1 MLFCQYVGQ
10 IEKKDISPTVVCLH
24 HANGVLPPLCQ
35 RWADGKNYVRPTSL
49 GNVGPTKVLTLSH
62 HWASVSLLAG
72 KCYGLLTCVSAKLR
86 MSSWVPMT
94 FNRLHTKYSSLD
106 NRHTQQ
112 HLTKFSVMLGKM
124 KKASQKNV
132 IKNSQ
137 TVTQQFG
144 KKLLPGSGERDCNS
158 YRQSRQFSA
167 HNFFPLNLH
176 SCISRLEKDCRP
188 IWYRTRLGMR

>member
-1 MLFCQYVGQ
+1 MLMCQYVGQ
-10 IEKKDISPTVVCLH
+10 IEKNDISPTVVCLH

-35 RWADGKNYVRPTSL
+35 RWADGKKYVGPTSL

-62 HWASVSLLAG
+62 RWANVSLLAG
-72 KCYGLLTCVSAKLR
+72 KCYMDSAKLR

-94 FNRLHTKYSSLD
+94 FNRLHTKYSSMD

-132 IKNSQ
+132 IKKFSNSDAAIWKKSYSPDLVKE
-137 TVTQQFG
+137 TVTVIDS
-144 KKLLPGSGERDCNS
+144 LDSLVHTI
-158 YRQSRQFSA
+158 FS
-167 HNFFPLNLH
+167 L
-176 SCISRLEKDCRP
+176 
-188 IWYRTRLGMR
+188 